1 MALDSRPE
9 HQLANY
15 NMGTIFDELDELTQ
29 ASDYYERA
37 PEVPDAHYNLARI
50 KEIEGDEISAQRH
63 MKEYQLL
70 IDEEV

>member
-1 MALDSRPE
+1 
-9 HQLANY
+9 
-15 NMGTIFDELDELTQ
+15 MGTILDELDELTQ
-29 ASDYYERA
+29 ASDYYERS